1 MQKIFS
7 AVLIAFFTLQSIV
20 PVPLPVSKTAK
31 TCCGRSIC
39 LCTHE
44 KGAKCPFK
52 HGEEKAVQETRPSCH
67 LKSKEK
73 AKDVSRHMKIDA
85 KTAETSSRFRAAPC
99 HSSNPESTAPALM
112 KDLFLKNNE
121 ATFFKLSSQPFKPSS
136 GLFPSIIFKDPLKRP
151 PRTFLI

>member
-1 MQKIFS
+1 MQKLFS
-7 AVLIAFFTLQSIV
+7 AVLIVFFALQSIAS
-20 PVPLPVSKTAK
+20 VPLPVSKSAK

-39 LCTHE
+39 LCAHE

-73 AKDVSRHMKIDA
+73 AKDASHHMKDDS
-85 KTAETSSRFRAAPC
+85 KTTETSSRLRAVPC
-99 HSSNPESTAPALM
+99 HSSNPESTTPASM

-121 ATFFKLSSQPFKPSS
+121 ATFFKLLSQPLKPSS